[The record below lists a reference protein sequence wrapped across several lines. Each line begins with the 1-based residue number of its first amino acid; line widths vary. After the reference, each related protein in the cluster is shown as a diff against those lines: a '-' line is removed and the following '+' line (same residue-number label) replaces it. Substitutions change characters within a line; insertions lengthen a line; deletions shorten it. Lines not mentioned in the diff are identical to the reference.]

1 MRLTDYTPPELLRI
15 IRKARKHHGFTQ
27 KDMAERLDMTSLAYQ
42 RLERGVTKLDVER
55 LISIVK
61 ILRIEL

>member
-1 MRLTDYTPPELLRI
+1 MRLTDYTPSELLRI

-27 KDMAERLDMTSLAYQ
+27 SEMASKLHMNKLAYE

-55 LISIVK
+55 LIQIIK
-61 ILRIEL
+61 ILEIEI